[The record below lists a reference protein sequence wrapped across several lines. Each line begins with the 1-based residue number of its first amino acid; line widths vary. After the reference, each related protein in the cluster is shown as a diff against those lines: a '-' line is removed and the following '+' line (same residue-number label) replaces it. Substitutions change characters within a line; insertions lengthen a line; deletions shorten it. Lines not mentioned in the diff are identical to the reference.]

1 MSSSPIGKKIGL
13 IANIGDI
20 SFFTKQ
26 NLFDATISDVI
37 RITGGNTG
45 NACHVQAL
53 EKILQ
58 YNYIQIDWTS
68 DPSFVQERIY
78 HIVVCASNQLGSH
91 SDLSFWANA
100 LQRFNLPVTVLSI
113 GAQAESENEFPQLE
127 PGTLDFLKVCQDL
140 NSSTSSNIGVRGEY
154 THNFLSHLGIDSV
167 VVGCPTH
174 FISNNPKLGLD
185 FHEKHLP
192 ERPRITVTAGNPYVS
207 KYAAIEQK
215 LVKLLSRYS
224 GDYVLQHPAEFLEFA
239 SASINDKETPES
251 MDIFNFFNSSGLND
265 KESIRYFM
273 RDRAVWFID
282 IGHWMQKIKRSELV
296 IGTRYHGVTM
306 AIQSG
311 IPGCVYTIDTRTEEL
326 CKFTGTKYLAA
337 SIASNLDE
345 HALIEASLWT
355 PEDSLNFHQKRSHA
369 LRVLIDFLKSNSIAI
384 PTSLEL
390 LLA

>member
-1 MSSSPIGKKIGL
+1 MSSSPIGKTIGL
-13 IANIGDI
+13 ITNTGDI

-26 NLFDATISDVI
+26 NLYEATISDVI

-53 EKILQ
+53 ERILQ

-91 SDLSFWANA
+91 SDLSFWATA
-100 LQRFNLPVTVLSI
+100 LRKFNLPVTVLSI
-113 GAQAESENEFPQLE
+113 GAQAESENEFPQLQ

-140 NSSTSSNIGVRGEY
+140 NHSTFSNIGVRGEY
-154 THNFLSHLGIDSV
+154 THNFLSHLGINSV

-174 FISNNPKLGLD
+174 FISANPKLGLD

-192 ERPRITVTAGNPYVS
+192 EKPRITVSAGNPYVS
-207 KYAAIEQK
+207 KTATIEQK
-215 LVKLLSRYS
+215 LIKLMSKYS

-239 SASINDKETPES
+239 SASIDEKETPES
-251 MDIFNFFNSSGLND
+251 LYILEFFNSSGLDD

-282 IGHWMQKIKRSELV
+282 IGHWMQKIKRSDLV
-296 IGTRYHGVTM
+296 IGTRFHGVTM
-306 AIQSG
+306 AIQAG
-311 IPGCVYTIDTRTEEL
+311 IPGCLYTIDSRTEEL

-337 SIASNLDE
+337 SIASDLDE

-355 PEDSLNFHQKRSHA
+355 PEDSLNFHEKRSHA
-369 LRVLIDFLKSNSIAI
+369 LRILIDFLKSNSINVPA
-384 PTSLEL
+384 SLEL